1 VTMFSS
7 YDGQTRA
14 TSGWQ
19 PTAHGTTDPQQLTL
33 DSLARRCAA
42 ENECFRHSQP
52 SDPRYAYELFRRALV
67 ERNDDAWAVLY
78 ELYRSLVEHWV
89 RKNTAF
95 AASGEPS
102 EVLVGEAFARFWQAL
117 PPERFTQF
125 PSAAALLHY
134 LQLCTGCVVI
144 DSARAVARLAPIE
157 LAPVEDT
164 HQPALDEEVIGQM
177 RRQELWHLVG
187 LRLNGEAERVVIV
200 DSFVYGLKPATIHA
214 RRPDLF
220 ASVNEVY
227 LVKRNVI
234 ERLGR
239 DPGLRALLG

>member
-1 VTMFSS
+1 MTMFSS

-14 TSGWQ
+14 TSGRR
-19 PTAHGTTDPQQLTL
+19 PIAHSTTDPQQLTL
-33 DSLARRCAA
+33 DTLARRCAA
-42 ENECFRHSQP
+42 ENECFRRGQP

-67 ERNDDAWAVLY
+67 ERNDDAWALLY
-78 ELYRSLVEHWV
+78 DLYRSLVEHWV

-95 AASGEPS
+95 DASGEPS
-102 EVLVGEAFARFWQAL
+102 DALVGEAFARFWQAL

-125 PSAAALLHY
+125 PSPAALLHY

-144 DSARAVARLAPIE
+144 DSARAAARLVSIE

-164 HQPALDEEVIGQM
+164 QQRALDEEVIGQM
-177 RRQELWHLVG
+177 RRQELWHLVDR
-187 LRLNGEAERVVIV
+187 RLNGEAERVVIV
-200 DSFVYGLKPATIHA
+200 DSFVYGLKPAAIYA

-220 ASVNEVY
+220 ASIKEVY

-239 DPGLRALLG
+239 DQGLRALLG